1 MSDIQETINRL
12 RELDRKASP
21 APWSIVKY
29 GGYEYYGETPHEI
42 DSIKSAEEDV
52 AKQLGCHACDDG
64 LYSDRIENFEYI
76 VQARN
81 AIPALLAEIERLAEE
96 NRALKR
102 ENHLAWSKGHAAGW
116 DCHIVTMQSADLL
129 PKDQKTSSPYQEKK

>member
-21 APWSIVKY
+21 APWVFTGTKQT
-29 GGYEYYGETPHEI
+29 GYDTIEPGDLLEGNGLKLIPEI
-42 DSIKSAEEDV
+42 ERVCPPTDAQLIAE
-52 AKQLGCHACDDG
+52 
-64 LYSDRIENFEYI
+64 
-76 VQARN
+76 ARN

-96 NRALKR
+96 NQTLKR

-116 DCHIVTMQSADLL
+116 DCHITTMQSADLL